1 MPGPYTFYEIIQKE
15 FNMLKHIRIVLIFV
29 LVGVVGLYFTG
40 VFVRGQTVNLVKE
53 EMLALDPVFKKII
66 NAVVLGD
73 MKKIK
78 PVLKE
83 VHEAREEVEKAVRA
97 GRKIV
102 LQKNQEQFKEFVEL
116 DDKFHE
122 DFEVLEKAAEAGN
135 KKLVK
140 DLTHK
145 LLDVCV
151 ACHERFK
158 K

>member
-1 MPGPYTFYEIIQKE
+1 VCVLIID
-15 FNMLKHIRIVLIFV
+15 FNEEVAVMNHKKTILIFV
-29 LVGVVGLYFTG
+29 ITGFISALSVGISAH
-40 VFVRGQTVNLVKE
+40 GQTVNLVKE

-66 NAVVLGD
+66 DAVVLGD

-83 VHEAREEVEKAVRA
+83 VHEAREEVEKAVKA
-97 GRKIV
+97 GQKIV
-102 LQKNQEQFKEFVEL
+102 LQKNQDQFKEFVEL

-122 DFEVLEKAAEAGN
+122 DFEALEKAAEAGN

-145 LLDVCV
+145 LLDACV
-151 ACHERFK
+151 VCHERFK